1 MNPGNAW
8 LAGYAA
14 IVALCAITVLVRREP
29 TLLRGRSAFTFTTL
43 YVALAWVSVAWRDA
57 RVSPFSL
64 FSTFDLGAAAVA
76 IAITGIAAPWWFV
89 LGGPR
94 ATVVSTLE
102 VCLGRV
108 CAVYERTDAGFIMKI
123 PAGGMRISV
132 RALPWT
138 RISVVSLRA
147 KPPHKKGDL
156 LRRLFAKQYRGVLP
170 TPRIRIG

>member
-1 MNPGNAW
+1 VSPGNAW

-29 TLLRGRSAFTFTTL
+29 TLLRGRTAFAFTAL
-43 YVALAWVSVAWRDA
+43 YVALAWAALAWREA
-57 RVSPFSL
+57 RVFPFSPFG
-64 FSTFDLGAAAVA
+64 LGAAALA
-76 IAITGIAAPWWFV
+76 IMITGIAAPWWFV

-94 ATVVSTLE
+94 AAVVSTLE

-108 CAVYERTDAGFIMKI
+108 CAVYERKDTGFIMQI

-132 RALPWT
+132 HALPWT

-147 KPPHKKGDL
+147 RPPYKKADL